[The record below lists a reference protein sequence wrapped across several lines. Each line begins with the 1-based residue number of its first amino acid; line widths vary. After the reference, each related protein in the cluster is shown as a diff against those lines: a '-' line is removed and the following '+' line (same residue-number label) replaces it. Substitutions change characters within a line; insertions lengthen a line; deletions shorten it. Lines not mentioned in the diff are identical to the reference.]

1 MHLQQCFCTVQNP
14 VIRMLVQEKANSCL
28 SHPDV
33 IAHTSVMK
41 AGNKH
46 SFSVM
51 KVEDAISTR
60 RKRQRDMGRYEVMK
74 YYDKEV
80 KIKKLTWSVIFE
92 DAKSAD
98 EGRRL
103 ATSKIGPACGPCS
116 LTTTSQGSLA
126 TAALDGDDNGAPPSS
141 SSSKPPPMHAYIS
154 CHPPALPPA
163 AIAHRADASASSTC
177 TRLDTSKAYG

>member
-1 MHLQQCFCTVQNP
+1 MEDWVEQLHQTGMRLQQRFCTVQNP

-28 SHPDV
+28 THPDV

-41 AGNKH
+41 VGNKH

-74 YYDKEV
+74 YFDKEV

-92 DAKSAD
+92 DAKSTD
-98 EGRRL
+98 E
-103 ATSKIGPACGPCS
+103 
-116 LTTTSQGSLA
+116 
-126 TAALDGDDNGAPPSS
+126 
-141 SSSKPPPMHAYIS
+141 
-154 CHPPALPPA
+154 
-163 AIAHRADASASSTC
+163 
-177 TRLDTSKAYG
+177 